1 MVSFRGDPPMRLCL
15 VASLMLLA
23 ACGRDLPDE
32 IDEGRVVSDSAGVQ
46 LVDNL
51 GPTRALEVREALR
64 FGVVDGDHNLIF
76 DRIRTVAVDS
86 DGSIWVSDSHESI
99 RRYSPEGVYVGSV
112 GGEGEGPGESPR
124 GYGDIWLSD
133 STIYAVAYSP
143 PTLQLFSKDG
153 TYRGQRRALTPEGV
167 TVVPL
172 GPVRDRWLFVRMHLP
187 EADLPEA
194 RDTWVVLEGSA
205 TAADDDSVATVLGTP
220 HVESPYGWSAGSYFD
235 GYPSLAAV
243 VDGFIYSDQMD
254 YVISRFSTSGT
265 LTAVV
270 RRQVDRI
277 PHPAGLAADIRAG
290 LESKWSQNGYRP
302 DDTEQDRQLEA
313 ALPDSDPDWLPA
325 IDLLLATPDGGF
337 WVRRADQHPEPA
349 LRAVAAGTGLILRA
363 WLDEWRADWVFDLF
377 DPDGGYRGT
386 VTLPLEFTPMAVTAS
401 SVVGSIT
408 DALDVEYVVRF
419 EVMDFTD
426 G

>member
-1 MVSFRGDPPMRLCL
+1 MSRGGATPWLA
-15 VASLMLLA
+15 ASLMLLA
-23 ACGRDLPDE
+23 ACRSGPRDE
-32 IDEGRVVSDSAGVQ
+32 IENQKVMSDSAGVR
-46 LVDNL
+46 LVDNR
-51 GPTRALEVREALR
+51 GQTRALETRESLR
-64 FGVVDGDHNLIF
+64 FGVVDGDINLIF
-76 DRIRTVAVDS
+76 DQIRMVALES

-99 RRYSPEGVYVGSV
+99 RRYSNEGAYLGSV
-112 GGEGEGPGESPR
+112 GAEGSGPGESPR
-124 GYGDIWLSD
+124 GYGDIWVSD
-133 STIYAVAYSP
+133 SELYAVAYSP

-187 EADLPEA
+187 EADVPEA
-194 RDTWVVLEGSA
+194 RDTWVVVEGSA
-205 TAADDDSVATVLGTP
+205 TATDDDSVATVLGTP

-243 VDGFIYSDQMD
+243 VDGFIYSDKMD

-277 PHPAGLAADIRAG
+277 PYPAGLAADIRAG
-290 LESKWSQNGYRP
+290 VESGWSQSVGSRL
-302 DDTEQDRQLEA
+302 DDAERSRLVAA

-325 IDLLLATPDGGF
+325 IDLLLSTPDGGF
-337 WVRRADQHPEPA
+337 WARRADQHPEPA
-349 LRAVAAGTGLILRA
+349 LRAVAAVFGYIPSA

-377 DPDGGYRGT
+377 DPEGGYRGT
-386 VTLPLEFTPMAVTAS
+386 VTLPFEFTPMAVTAS

-419 EVMDFTD
+419 GVMDLTD